1 MGYKNPELDKLY
13 TDQQKERD
21 PEKRKE
27 LMGKIQQIAADEIPK
42 LTIYYK
48 NSLAVHK
55 PAVYDGWSEH
65 TYHSD
70 SRENFVAD

>member
-1 MGYKNPELDKLY
+1 
-13 TDQQKERD
+13 
-21 PEKRKE
+21 
-27 LMGKIQQIAADEIPK
+27 MGKIQQIAADEIPK